1 VSKSIHVRVSDCRA
15 ILRLVGECRELG
27 DDRDAW
33 RHHFVEQLAGLVD
46 ADMGDCGESGGQ
58 GATGQ
63 RSLGVTHWGSGNCG
77 DLAAFGELNAMIA
90 RDPAL
95 YELLFR
101 YFERLA
107 GDDGVCHSRREIILD
122 REWYPSAS
130 YQVVH
135 RTLGVDHVLWCFRS
149 IGRGAVDEFS
159 GAMLYRAIG
168 RRDFSGRDRLVVREA
183 HAAVAPLIG
192 GALARFNEP
201 SPSDLARR
209 ARQVL
214 GCLLE
219 GDGDKQIA
227 SRLRLSRFTV
237 NQYTKLIF
245 RHFGVNTRPEL
256 LARWIRRGWGSRF
269 SWMP

>member
-1 VSKSIHVRVSDCRA
+1 MSTSTHLRVSDCRA

-33 RHHFVEQLAGLVD
+33 RLHFLVQLAALVD

-58 GATGQ
+58 GAAVQ
-63 RSLGVTHWGSGNCG
+63 ASLGVAHWGTGNCG
-77 DLAAFGELNAMIA
+77 DLAAFGELHEMIE
-90 RDPAL
+90 RDPGL
-95 YELLFR
+95 YELLLR
-101 YFERLA
+101 YFELLA
-107 GDDGVCHSRREIILD
+107 RDDGVCHSRREIIVD
-122 REWYPSAS
+122 REWYPSTS

-149 IGRGAVDEFS
+149 IARGAVDEFS

-168 RRDFSGRDRLVVREA
+168 RRDFSGRDRLIVREA

-201 SPSDLARR
+201 SPSDLPPR

-227 SRLRLSRFTV
+227 SRLKLSQFTV

-245 RHFGVNTRPEL
+245 RHFGVNSRPEL
-256 LARWIRRGWGSRF
+256 LARWIRRGWGGRF
-269 SWMP
+269 S